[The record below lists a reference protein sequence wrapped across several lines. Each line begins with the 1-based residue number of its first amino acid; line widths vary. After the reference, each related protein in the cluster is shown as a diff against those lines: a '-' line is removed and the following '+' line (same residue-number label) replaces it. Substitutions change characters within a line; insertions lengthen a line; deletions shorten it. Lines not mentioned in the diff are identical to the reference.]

1 MNNLTVQ
8 QQGWIRLADMK
19 ATLFEELQKAELEI
33 QGILAQINQ
42 DSLKTAK
49 NRMASAKE
57 KRMSFTRLIDEKLLN
72 PAMEFEKRMAN
83 VINAAAVIELEQR
96 KKAEEKALQAQ
107 SIINEEAEFK
117 THLIN
122 EYHRIGAENRLN
134 YNKSVNAWYR
144 SCLEKGDCDLSDIII
159 VLDIIIEPE
168 MNKFERKFIS
178 DERAME
184 IFLTIPKYD
193 KSNDLQSAKDL
204 AAEKY
209 KNFEND
215 LANAEASIKALQQEA
230 KQRETEITQEIA
242 ITTATNTLIAQAETV
257 VIETPKIKREL
268 KIVVVESEMWA
279 ISVTNNFVRLLPH
292 LAKYLR
298 VKSWSKLTISQMA
311 DALAKY
317 MTETGTTIGNIK
329 TEEVCK

>member
-1 MNNLTVQ
+1 MNQLTVQ

-19 ATLFEELQKAELEI
+19 ATLFEELQNAELEI
-33 QGILAQINQ
+33 QGILTEINAET
-42 DSLKTAK
+42 LKTAK
-49 NRMASAKE
+49 NKMASAKE

-72 PAMEFEKRMAN
+72 PAMEYEKRMAN

-96 KKAEEKALQAQ
+96 KKAEAEAFEAQA
-107 SIINEEAEFK
+107 IINEEAEFK
-117 THLIN
+117 AHLIN

-134 YNKSVNAWYR
+134 YEKAINAWYR
-144 SCLEKGDCDLSDIII
+144 VGLEKGDLELSYIITI
-159 VLDIIIEPE
+159 LACIIEPE
-168 MNKFERKFIS
+168 MNKFNRKYIS
-178 DERAME
+178 EERAME
-184 IFLTIPKYD
+184 IFLTIEKYD
-193 KSNDLQSAKDL
+193 KAQDIENAKQI
-204 AAEKY
+204 AVEKY
-209 KNFEND
+209 ANFKND
-215 LANAEASIKALQQEA
+215 VANSEIAIIALEQAA

-279 ISVTNNFVRLLPH
+279 ISVTNNFIRLLPH

-298 VKSWSKLTISQMA
+298 LKSWSKLTIGQMA

-317 MTETGTTIGNIK
+317 MTETGTTIGNLK